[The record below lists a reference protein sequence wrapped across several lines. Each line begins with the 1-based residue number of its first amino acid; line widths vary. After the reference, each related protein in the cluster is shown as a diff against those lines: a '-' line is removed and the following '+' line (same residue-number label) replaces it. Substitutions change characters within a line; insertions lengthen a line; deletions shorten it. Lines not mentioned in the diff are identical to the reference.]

1 MSDEVDATR
10 AGWASAFVARA
21 RAHWTAERVTALA
34 AGKALVLPPIEAALL
49 LRALGLLRADG
60 SLPPTEVRKYWQVSH
75 MVTVLGPA
83 LRRLRARTGTIR
95 VVDAGC
101 GRSYLTMVLAWVARE
116 QWRQRLAVLGID
128 RDADVIAAGQRR
140 AAVAGLDD
148 VVKFVAAPLAG
159 LDVRAAWA
167 TAFVRKPDDV
177 KTTAPRDEAN
187 ARTGGDGA
195 AAGGGRPADS
205 IDAVVAL
212 HACDTAT
219 SDAIA
224 LGVATGADL
233 IAVAPCCQAELARGW
248 TALADAGAAGA
259 FAPIWS
265 MPHLRRETAAEMTD
279 AMRTLLLRAAGY
291 DVAAIEFVPSPHTR
305 KNTLIRALRH
315 GAADPAARAA
325 HDELVTA
332 TGGIALALATRLR

>member
-1 MSDEVDATR
+1 MADDDLTR

-21 RAHWTAERVTALA
+21 REHWTAERVAALA

-101 GRSYLTMVLAWVARE
+101 GRSYLTMVLAWVARA
-116 QWRQRLAVLGID
+116 QWRQRLEVLGID
-128 RDADVIAAGQRR
+128 RDGDVIAAGQRR
-140 AAVAGLDD
+140 AEVAGLAD

-159 LDVRAAWA
+159 LDVPAAWA
-167 TAFVRKPDDV
+167 DAFVRTPDDAPAA
-177 KTTAPRDEAN
+177 TA
-187 ARTGGDGA
+187 GSGDT
-195 AAGGGRPADS
+195 

-219 SDAIA
+219 CDAIA
-224 LGVATGADL
+224 LGVASGAEL

-248 TALADAGAAGA
+248 TALADGGAAGA

-265 MPHLRRETAAEMTD
+265 MPHLRRETAAELTD
-279 AMRTLLLRAAGY
+279 AMRALLLRAAGY

-315 GAADPAARAA
+315 GASDPSARAA
-325 HDELVTA
+325 HDALVAA
-332 TGGIALALATRLR
+332 TGGVGLALADRLARSSSVTPRG